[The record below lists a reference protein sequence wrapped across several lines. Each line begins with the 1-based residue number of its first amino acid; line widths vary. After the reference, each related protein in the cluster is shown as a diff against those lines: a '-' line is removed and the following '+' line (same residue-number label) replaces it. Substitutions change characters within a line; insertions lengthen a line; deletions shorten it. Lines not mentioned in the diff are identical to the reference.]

1 MIACLQNRWHF
12 TKLALGGL
20 VLLAL
25 AACSQEKKAEA
36 APSDPYVAAGKLAE
50 LPTDHVLG
58 DADAPVQIVE
68 YASLQCHH
76 CRDFEVGSADHAA
89 VFPQLEEKYI
99 KTGKVRF
106 IFRDYPLD
114 AFATAATL
122 AANCV
127 AGTTGDEKPTDAE
140 NTRYF
145 ATVKLLY
152 SQLDYWYLNAGTAD
166 VVMKRLPEVLRS
178 AGMSEAA
185 FQSCLDNES
194 LLARVRAGY
203 DEASSKFGISS
214 TPTFFINGEK
224 HSGVIDFDKLEA
236 ILSKLLP
243 GDAPTATPQQVN

>member
-1 MIACLQNRWHF
+1 M
-12 TKLALGGL
+12 KLAFGALT
-20 VLLAL
+20 LLAA

-36 APSDPYVAAGKLAE
+36 AAPDPYVASGKLAE
-50 LPTDHVLG
+50 VPTDHVLG
-58 DADAPVQIVE
+58 DPNAPVQIVE

-89 VFPQLEEKYI
+89 VFPQLDEKYI

-106 IFRDYPLD
+106 VFRDYPLD

-122 AANCV
+122 AANCI
-127 AGTTGDEKPTDAE
+127 AGTTGDDKPTDDQNA
-140 NTRYF
+140 RYF
-145 ATVKLLY
+145 ATIKLLY

-166 VVMKRLPEVLRS
+166 VVMKRLPEVLRG

-185 FQSCLDNES
+185 FQSCLSNES
-194 LLARVRAGY
+194 LLARVRANY
-203 DEASSKFGISS
+203 DAASTKFGISS

-224 HSGVIDFDKLEA
+224 HSGVIDFDKLET

-243 GDAPTATPQQVN
+243 GDTPTATPQQVN